1 MLFFTDEKFYLYIKI
16 DTQITSREFE
26 IDSTIA
32 EAEVIAISIIV
43 SIYTVYLQEDKI
55 FTSIY
60 FNNTWSSEKSQNKI
74 QEKSSKIEW

>member
-1 MLFFTDEKFYLYIKI
+1 MIFSIISEL
-16 DTQITSREFE
+16 
-26 IDSTIA
+26 STIA
-32 EAEVIAISIIV
+32 EAEAIAIPIIV
-43 SIYTVYLQEDKI
+43 SLYTVYVQESMV